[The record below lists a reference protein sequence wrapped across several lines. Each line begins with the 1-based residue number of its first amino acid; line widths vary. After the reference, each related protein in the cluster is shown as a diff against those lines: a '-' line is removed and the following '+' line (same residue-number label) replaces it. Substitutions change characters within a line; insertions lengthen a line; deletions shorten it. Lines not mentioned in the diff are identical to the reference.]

1 MPSRKWQAQIKPT
14 VSKVQKLGKDSGD
27 FLKDT
32 KKRDIQ
38 SDEER
43 EQLQRGRKKDRQI
56 DRNRLQD
63 LQAHKRS

>member
-1 MPSRKWQAQIKPT
+1 MPSRKWQAQIKRT

-27 FLKDT
+27 FLKET

-63 LQAHKRS
+63 LQARKRS